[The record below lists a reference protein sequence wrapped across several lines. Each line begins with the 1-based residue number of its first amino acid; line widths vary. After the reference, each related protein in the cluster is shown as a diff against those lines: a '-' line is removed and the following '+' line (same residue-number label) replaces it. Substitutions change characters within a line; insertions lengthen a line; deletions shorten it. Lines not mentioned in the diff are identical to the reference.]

1 MKRCYHRGSSW
12 LELFFATWP
21 VWLQCRLMP
30 LILCVSPQIRRRWD
44 TNVVKNI
51 RIFIL
56 KSSRNSLFS
65 CCLTGAEG
73 KQASISVPWGVL
85 LHLPHAHSPLSC
97 LSGGSGL
104 TALHFASSATNAEVS
119 LPFWLLKMWYLPTS
133 TMSGFINLHSAIFA
147 GQLVWSLSDL
157 AKKKKDRK
165 ITYFL
170 QLKHIL
176 SKICLPLSVKYFI
189 RTRKPFHP
197 MLYTLILIHC
207 FIFLGC
213 TKWWHT

>member
-65 CCLTGAEG
+65 CCLTGAEES
-73 KQASISVPWGVL
+73 KPASLCPGESCFTCPMHILPSAASVVAQDSL
-85 LHLPHAHSPLSC
+85 LFILLPLPLMQRF
-97 LSGGSGL
+97 L
-104 TALHFASSATNAEVS
+104 
-119 LPFWLLKMWYLPTS
+119 
-133 TMSGFINLHSAIFA
+133 
-147 GQLVWSLSDL
+147 SLSDCWKCGICL
-157 AKKKKDRK
+157 LLQCLDSSTSILRYSQVSLCDLYQTWQKKKKDRK